1 MPTKPPAK
9 PKARKTTRSKTTRPK
24 TARPKSALKR
34 TPVKKKSPTRN
45 TKPPAKKAA
54 VPTKRWSFFRLLFA
68 LGFGGLL
75 ASSFVGWVLFRQAVN
90 VVEAKLAAPLWTLPT
105 TVQSGP
111 ASLWVGLQTSEEE
124 LKEILKASGYGER
137 QQVNRPGS
145 FSLNQGRFHLFG
157 LPTATN
163 DFDNRQAY
171 IKIKDDRIQQID
183 GPSPL
188 HLSGVRLATMGG
200 ASSPESDREMRTPRK
215 LEDFPSHLKNA
226 VLSMEDADFWEH
238 GGVSFT
244 GILRALAANVRGRRQ
259 GGSTITQQLAKNL
272 FLNADRSLE
281 RKFNELFFA
290 LALEDQFSKEEIL
303 AMYLNEIYWGQAN
316 GMALCGAESAAKT
329 YFGKPV
335 EKLTL
340 GESAMLAGVI
350 SAPNTYSP
358 LRSPERALE
367 RRALALK
374 RMEKEGYITAK
385 EANQARN
392 ETVKVLPAN
401 GSRLSP
407 YAVDTALDWTEQK
420 LGAGVLGQSGLR
432 IETTLHPLLQKRAE
446 EAVSVSLKELR
457 ESVPD
462 AQMALL
468 ALDPS
473 DGRILAMVG
482 GSDYRETSFNRALLA
497 KRQLGSTVKPLT
509 LMGVFEA
516 DPSLSPAT
524 FIEDKA
530 IQRDGPTG
538 IWEPTNYDG
547 KFKGTMT
554 LREAVSTSRNIPAV
568 LMAER
573 LGYNTLQ
580 DLFHKVG
587 LTEAHSLPSTSL
599 GAFEAS
605 PLDLARAYS
614 VFVNGGALPEARLV
628 DQVSLPT
635 HEGSQAELEPV
646 WEVLLESMP
655 ESQQVVSAR
664 AAALARSVLESVVT
678 NGSGKRAHSYGV
690 GPAAGGKTGTTN
702 EARDAWFVGVS
713 PTLSVAVWAGRDSG
727 SPLGLPG
734 SKAALPAWSRFMA
747 ASGSTQ
753 GRFRNPPNVVSAE
766 TCEGEWSL
774 GDCNACGLEL
784 YSADH
789 APQGGCG
796 VRGYFWDLKRRWEPI
811 VDDESLQEIAQ
822 DKIRSHLL
830 PF

>member
-1 MPTKPPAK
+1 
-9 PKARKTTRSKTTRPK
+9 
-24 TARPKSALKR
+24 
-34 TPVKKKSPTRN
+34 
-45 TKPPAKKAA
+45 
-54 VPTKRWSFFRLLFA
+54 
-68 LGFGGLL
+68 L

-90 VVEAKLAAPLWTLPT
+90 VVEEKLATPLWTLPT
-105 TVQSGP
+105 IVQSGP
-111 ASLWVGLQTSEEE
+111 TSLWVGLKTSEAE
-124 LKEILKASGYGER
+124 LKEILKASGYGEVN
-137 QQVNRPGS
+137 QVNRPGS
-145 FSLNQGRFHLFG
+145 FSINQGRFHLFG
-157 LPTATN
+157 LPRTPN
-163 DFDNRQAY
+163 GFDNRQAY
-171 IKIKDDRIQQID
+171 IQIQDGRIEQID

-188 HLSGVRLATMGG
+188 HLASVRLATMGG
-200 ASSPESDREMRTPRK
+200 ASSPDADSEMRTPRK

-290 LALEDQFSKEEIL
+290 LALEDQLSKEEIL

-340 GESAMLAGVI
+340 GESALLAGVI

-367 RRALALK
+367 RRSLALK

-385 EANQARN
+385 EAYQARN
-392 ETVKVLPAN
+392 ETLRVLPAR
-401 GSRLSP
+401 GSRNSP
-407 YAVDTALDWTEQK
+407 YAVDAALEWTEKK

-446 EAVSVSLKELR
+446 EAVAESLKELR
-457 ESVPD
+457 KRVPD

-509 LMGVFEA
+509 LMGVFEK
-516 DPSLSPAT
+516 DPTLSPAT

-538 IWEPTNYDG
+538 VWEPTNYDG
-547 KFKGTMT
+547 QFKGTMT
-554 LREAVSTSRNIPAV
+554 LREAVATSRNIPAV

-573 LGYNTLQ
+573 LGYKNLQ
-580 DLFHKVG
+580 ALLHKVG
-587 LTEAHSLPSTSL
+587 LSDAHSLPSTSL

-605 PLDLARAYS
+605 PLALARAYS
-614 VFVNGGALPEARLV
+614 VFVNGGALPEPRLV
-628 DQVSLPT
+628 EQVSLPT
-635 HEGSQAELEPV
+635 HEGSQAALEPV
-646 WEVLLESMP
+646 WEVLLEIMP
-655 ESQQVVSAR
+655 QSEQVVSAR
-664 AAALARSVLESVVT
+664 AAALARSVLESVLT
-678 NGSGKRAHSYGV
+678 GGSGKRAQSYGV

-727 SPLGLPG
+727 SPLGVPG

-747 ASGSTQ
+747 ASGTTD

-774 GDCNACGLEL
+774 GDCNSCGLEL

-811 VDDESLQEIAQ
+811 VDGEDLQDVVQ
-822 DKIRSHLL
+822 DKIRSQLL